1 MCFIS
6 YYLLQDFRL
15 KVKDLLQEYILLT
28 ELKNVSKVYFKIDN
42 IHINK
47 VEQINELQEKIFKL
61 FKIKIDLCSTQIYFY
76 FLPNP
81 CLN

>member
-1 MCFIS
+1 
-6 YYLLQDFRL
+6 
-15 KVKDLLQEYILLT
+15 LLT

-47 VEQINELQEKIFKL
+47 VEQINELQEKLFKL

-76 FLPNP
+76 FLANP
-81 CLN
+81 CLNQGFRNFVLQRGV